1 MSILEN
7 LNNNNR
13 RQTGLKNRNINKTM
27 ESKPTSQETSTE
39 PRLSGPI
46 LELQK
51 VVQVNERYQKLF
63 PQLLEIYQ
71 EMYDSK
77 DKSLLFEIQP
87 LAPFIRPEKAEGF
100 KKIMDDI
107 RNHLNVVVKNAQ
119 NCRQRLAALRTVFLK
134 DEERQLI
141 NDALDLLNLPNSSE
155 IQSDADFRLLS
166 LQQFTKEMDVG
177 IEIQEIF
184 IYLNSLFQPI
194 QQEQQP
200 SQQRQNSN
208 GKYQKKR

>member
-1 MSILEN
+1 MEG
-7 LNNNNR
+7 
-13 RQTGLKNRNINKTM
+13 QTL
-27 ESKPTSQETSTE
+27 PTPQQTSSSE
-39 PRLSGPI
+39 PKLSGPI
-46 LELQK
+46 LDLQK
-51 VVQVNERYQKLF
+51 VVQVSERYKKLF

-87 LAPFIRPEKAEGF
+87 LTPFIRPEKAEIF

-119 NCRQRLAALRTVFLK
+119 SCRQRLAALRTVFLK

-155 IQSDADFRLLS
+155 VQSDADFRLLA
-166 LQQFTKEMDVG
+166 LQQFTKELDVN

-184 IYLNSLFQPI
+184 IYLNSLFQPV
-194 QQEQQP
+194 QESQP
-200 SQQRQNSN
+200 KQSGN

>member
-1 MSILEN
+1 MKHVS
-7 LNNNNR
+7 
-13 RQTGLKNRNINKTM
+13 QTPLKNRKSNKTM
-27 ESKPTSQETSTE
+27 ETQSLPTPTESK
-39 PRLSGPI
+39 LSGPI

-87 LAPFIRPEKAEGF
+87 LTPFIRPDKAEGF

-155 IQSDADFRLLS
+155 IQSDADFRLLA

-184 IYLNSLFQPI
+184 IYLNSLFQPV
-194 QQEQQP
+194 QRVAEQEQHNPQK
-200 SQQRQNSN
+200 QN

>member
-1 MSILEN
+1 
-7 LNNNNR
+7 
-13 RQTGLKNRNINKTM
+13 M
-27 ESKPTSQETSTE
+27 ESQALPISTE
-39 PRLSGPI
+39 PKISGCI
-46 LELQK
+46 SELQK
-51 VVQVNERYQKLF
+51 VVKVSERYNKLF

-87 LAPFIRPEKAEGF
+87 IASFVPPEKANSF

-107 RNHLNVVVKNAQ
+107 RNHLNVVVKNSQA
-119 NCRQRLAALRTVFLK
+119 CRQRLAALRSVFLK

-155 IQSDADFRLLS
+155 IQSDADFKLLA
-166 LQQFTKEMDVG
+166 LQQFTKEMDVS

-184 IYLNSLFQPI
+184 IYLNSMFQPV

-200 SQQRQNSN
+200 AQVKQSSNN

>member
-1 MSILEN
+1 MKD
-7 LNNNNR
+7 R
-13 RQTGLKNRNINKTM
+13 KINKTM
-27 ESKPTSQETSTE
+27 EVQSLPTPTE
-39 PRLSGPI
+39 PKLSGPI

-51 VVQVNERYQKLF
+51 VVQVSERYQKLF
-63 PQLLEIYQ
+63 PQLLAIYQ
-71 EMYDSK
+71 EMYDMK

-87 LAPFIRPEKAEGF
+87 LTPFIRPEKGEAF

-119 NCRQRLAALRTVFLK
+119 ACRQRLAALRSIFLK

-155 IQSDADFRLLS
+155 IQSDADFRLLA
-166 LQQFTKEMDVG
+166 LQQFTKEIDVS

-184 IYLNSLFQPI
+184 IYLNSLFQPV
-194 QQEQQP
+194 QQEQPPQK
-200 SQQRQNSN
+200 QN

>member
-1 MSILEN
+1 
-7 LNNNNR
+7 
-13 RQTGLKNRNINKTM
+13 M
-27 ESKPTSQETSTE
+27 EVQPLATSQTISSE
-39 PRLSGPI
+39 PKLSGPI

-51 VVQVNERYQKLF
+51 VVQVSERYKKLF

-87 LAPFIRPEKAEGF
+87 LTPFIRPEKAETF

-119 NCRQRLAALRTVFLK
+119 ACRQRLAALRTVFLK

-155 IQSDADFRLLS
+155 IQSDADFRLLA
-166 LQQFTKEMDVG
+166 LQQFTKELDVN

-184 IYLNSLFQPI
+184 IYLNSLFQPV
-194 QQEQQP
+194 EEHQP
-200 SQQRQNSN
+200 KQS

>member
-1 MSILEN
+1 M
-7 LNNNNR
+7 
-13 RQTGLKNRNINKTM
+13 KNRNSNKTM
-27 ESKPTSQETSTE
+27 EAQPIPTPTE
-39 PRLSGPI
+39 PKLSGPI

-71 EMYDSK
+71 GMYDSK

-87 LAPFIRPEKAEGF
+87 LTPFIRPEKAEGF

-184 IYLNSLFQPI
+184 IYLNSMFQPV

-200 SQQRQNSN
+200 NQQRQNSN

>member
-1 MSILEN
+1 
-7 LNNNNR
+7 
-13 RQTGLKNRNINKTM
+13 M
-27 ESKPTSQETSTE
+27 ESQPLPTPQTPAVSTE
-39 PRLSGPI
+39 PKLSGPI

-51 VVQVNERYQKLF
+51 VVQVSERYKKLF
-63 PQLLEIYQ
+63 PQLLEIFL
-71 EMYDSK
+71 EMFDSK

-87 LAPFIRPEKAEGF
+87 LASFIRPEKAEVF
-100 KKIMDDI
+100 KKIMDEI
-107 RNHLNVVVKNAQ
+107 RNHLNVVVKNGQA
-119 NCRQRLAALRTVFLK
+119 CRQRLAALRTVFLK
-134 DEERQLI
+134 DEERKLI

-166 LQQFTKEMDVG
+166 LQQFTKEMDVN

-194 QQEQQP
+194 EEPQQKQ
-200 SQQRQNSN
+200 S

>member
-1 MSILEN
+1 
-7 LNNNNR
+7 
-13 RQTGLKNRNINKTM
+13 M
-27 ESKPTSQETSTE
+27 EIQSLSTPTE
-39 PRLSGPI
+39 PKLSGPI

-63 PQLLEIYQ
+63 PQLLDIYQ
-71 EMYDSK
+71 EMYDKK

-87 LAPFIRPEKAEGF
+87 LTPFIRPEKAEVF

-107 RNHLNVVVKNAQ
+107 RNHLNIIVKNAQ
-119 NCRQRLAALRTVFLK
+119 ACRQRLAGLRSVFLK

-166 LQQFTKEMDVG
+166 LQQFTKEMDIH

-184 IYLNSLFQPI
+184 IYLNSLFQPV
-194 QQEQQP
+194 QQEQAPQK
-200 SQQRQNSN
+200 QN